1 MRFREKK
8 RIDYGPDHEKDNP
21 PEEVG
26 LRDRIAHFTWCV

>member
-8 RIDYGPDHEKDNP
+8 RIDYDLDHGKDKP
-21 PEEVG
+21 PEFVG

>member
-8 RIDYGPDHEKDNP
+8 RIDYDLNHEKDSP
-21 PEEVG
+21 PEFVG